1 MIREISSFQND
12 WVKRVKLL
20 QEKNRARRKEGVFI
34 VEGLNEIRLCIAGGY
49 KIVEFAFC
57 PDLISIETLN
67 QKIGANVLDF
77 ARVYSLSGA
86 IFDSLAYRGGVENAI
101 ALVAYPTK
109 RNSIEDIDSEGLFFV
124 AESVEKPGNLGAILR
139 TADASKM
146 SALIVCDELVD
157 IFHPNVIVYDNC
169 QIGNNVIIHAGT
181 IIGSDAFY
189 FKNRKTHFEQLQT
202 CGNVIIKD
210 NVQIG
215 ANCTFD
221 KGVTSDTIIGKGTI
235 IDNLVHVAHDVV
247 IGDMCLFAANVAI
260 AGCCTIGNN
269 VTMWGQVGVSSNIS
283 IGDGA
288 VIQAQSGVGENVPAG
303 KTFFGSPAAEARTK
317 MREVFAVKQLPS
329 LIHKLYNK

>member
-77 ARVYSLSGA
+77 SRVYSLSGA

-101 ALVAYPTK
+101 ALVAYPTS

-139 TADASKM
+139 TADASRM

-157 IFHPNVIVYDNC
+157 IFHPNVIRNSLGCVFT
-169 QIGNNVIIHAGT
+169 VPIILCSSEQAIET
-181 IIGSDAFY
+181 F
-189 FKNRKTHFEQLQT
+189 NRKKICIFSTFMEKSISVF
-202 CGNVIIKD
+202 N
-210 NVQIG
+210 
-215 ANCTFD
+215 ANLTG
-221 KGVTSDTIIGKGTI
+221 GVALVVGTEHQGLSDVWRGKGQNI
-235 IDNLVHVAHDVV
+235 NIPML
-247 IGDMCLFAANVAI
+247 
-260 AGCCTIGNN
+260 
-269 VTMWGQVGVSSNIS
+269 GQVDSLNVSVAS
-283 IGDGA
+283 A
-288 VIQAQSGVGENVPAG
+288 VLMY
-303 KTFFGSPAAEARTK
+303 EATRQ
-317 MREVFAVKQLPS
+317 RL
-329 LIHKLYNK
+329 N